1 MKKLLTL
8 LFLAAFSLSAQNL
21 IFNGELELGTDG
33 YACRTILRPDTN
45 PELVY
50 TPLETAG
57 KKGAKF
63 LLVRSP
69 FAERFELYLKE
80 FPLKPDTDYTL
91 RFKAKCSVAG
101 QPLRINISRVSLRNG
116 KLDWNGFAKT
126 FTLGT
131 EWQNIEFKFNS
142 ARRTDGFAHLFL
154 TGQDQK
160 ENPVADFSFDS
171 FELFET
177 KSTPYNSVQI
187 AVSAPD
193 YLVVTE
199 SAAPIAVTA
208 KAANF
213 TPKTFEGSMTVS
225 AMDDT
230 TEKKCFPDRS
240 PHQACAGRNPRISHG
255 DSAEIRL
262 LHAQRRPP
270 RHSGKRGSPRK
281 RRSSRK
287 VHSVQTQLRQ
297 GFLHQSER
305 RTRLQ
310 RISEIQNRRLSHLQ
324 RARRTAPGA
333 SRKDGMPDAPR
344 T

>member
-8 LFLAAFSLSAQNL
+8 LSLAAFSLPAQNL

-45 PELVY
+45 PKLVY
-50 TPLETAG
+50 TPLETTG
-57 KKGAKF
+57 EKGAKF

-116 KLDWNGFAKT
+116 KLDWNGYAKN

-131 EWQNIEFKFNS
+131 EWQNFEFKFNS

-171 FELFET
+171 FELF
-177 KSTPYNSVQI
+177 
-187 AVSAPD
+187 
-193 YLVVTE
+193 
-199 SAAPIAVTA
+199 
-208 KAANF
+208 
-213 TPKTFEGSMTVS
+213 
-225 AMDDT
+225 
-230 TEKKCFPDRS
+230 
-240 PHQACAGRNPRISHG
+240 
-255 DSAEIRL
+255 
-262 LHAQRRPP
+262 
-270 RHSGKRGSPRK
+270 
-281 RRSSRK
+281 
-287 VHSVQTQLRQ
+287 
-297 GFLHQSER
+297 
-305 RTRLQ
+305 
-310 RISEIQNRRLSHLQ
+310 
-324 RARRTAPGA
+324 
-333 SRKDGMPDAPR
+333 
-344 T
+344 

>member
-8 LFLAAFSLSAQNL
+8 LSLAAFSLSAQNL

-45 PELVY
+45 PKLVY

-142 ARRTDGFAHLFL
+142 ARRRIVLKCGSVKQIL
-154 TGQDQK
+154 
-160 ENPVADFSFDS
+160 SF
-171 FELFET
+171 
-177 KSTPYNSVQI
+177 
-187 AVSAPD
+187 
-193 YLVVTE
+193 
-199 SAAPIAVTA
+199 
-208 KAANF
+208 
-213 TPKTFEGSMTVS
+213 G
-225 AMDDT
+225 
-230 TEKKCFPDRS
+230 
-240 PHQACAGRNPRISHG
+240 
-255 DSAEIRL
+255 
-262 LHAQRRPP
+262 
-270 RHSGKRGSPRK
+270 
-281 RRSSRK
+281 
-287 VHSVQTQLRQ
+287 
-297 GFLHQSER
+297 
-305 RTRLQ
+305 TR
-310 RISEIQNRRLSHLQ
+310 
-324 RARRTAPGA
+324 
-333 SRKDGMPDAPR
+333 
-344 T
+344 